1 MFSANRAFQI
11 EERFEELIPLLGDKK
26 IEILEGLKIC
36 SEDESLAMKFLYTT
50 MPLSDMVCYS
60 FEVFLD
66 YAKHGLYLWERDAW
80 HIPEDIFLNYV
91 LHHRINEE
99 EIMPCRSFF
108 YSQLKDRVAG
118 KSTQEAVLEVNY
130 WCSEEATYQ
139 STDERTVA
147 PLTVYKS
154 AYGRCGEES
163 AFTVSALRSVGIP
176 ARQVYAPRWSHCDDN
191 HAWVE
196 VWCEGEW
203 YFLGACEPEEI
214 LNKGWFTSASS
225 RAMLI
230 HSRWFD
236 FIAPTDEEEI
246 EHKGMATLLN
256 QLQRYA
262 LTKKLTV
269 KVVDHKGKAVS
280 HARVDF
286 EVLNYAEFYPVA
298 SVWTNEVGEASLITG
313 LGSLHLHVSKE
324 EQSADILINTKDV
337 DCINIDL
344 SQSVIRDEWIELE
357 VIAPLDASIHTQ
369 QPTYSQ
375 KFKGKNRCREATQKR
390 LEKVA
395 SFQNKDE
402 VLDIARGNAEEI
414 VYFKLAEVKKEAEVW
429 KDKLL
434 GVLTQKDYR
443 DCKGE
448 VLIEHLN
455 YAVPYAK
462 CYEEPIFIQYVLS
475 PRVALEPLTAYRQF
489 IHSYYS
495 QEEKTKMVQN
505 PKYIWQHIEET
516 IETDDTREYPNLIT
530 TPVGCLQIKRGSEVS
545 KKILFVAICRTLGI
559 PARLHTIDGKVEY
572 YTNGTFEAI
581 ETEALKNSIC
591 ILRSREETWTYF
603 QNWSI
608 AKLHKGQYQSLNLSQ
623 LQWEDGELALNLEPG
638 VYRLIT
644 SNRLPNGNIFAKVIY
659 IGLKAS
665 ESKTVQLELKEA
677 KLSDMLEHIALPDF
691 ELKDQNKKV
700 IKGLELSQY
709 AKHLW
714 IWIEESKEPTEHI
727 LNEIYE
733 KKELFKTIERQII
746 FVMRDQTA
754 LEDPTLRKVLNALE
768 NISIYYDS
776 FEENINTLARRMYV
790 DPDKLPLIIVTDE
803 NNQGIYATSGYNVGT
818 ADMLLRIFGS

>member
-1 MFSANRAFQI
+1 MFSASRALQI

-26 IEILEGLKIC
+26 VEILEGLKSC
-36 SEDESLAMKFLYTT
+36 SKDESLAMKFLYTT
-50 MPLSDMVCYS
+50 MPLSDVACYS

-108 YSQLKDRVAG
+108 YNQLKDRVVG
-118 KSTQEAVLEVNY
+118 KSIQESILEVNY

-163 AFTVSALRSVGIP
+163 TFTVSALRSVGVP

-236 FIAPTDEEEI
+236 FIAPADEEEI

-269 KVVDHKGKAVS
+269 KVVDDKGKAVS

-298 SVWTNEVGEASLITG
+298 SVWTNEGGEASLITG
-313 LGSLHLHVSKE
+313 FGSLHLHVSKE

-337 DCINIDL
+337 DRITIDL

-357 VIAPLDASIHTQ
+357 VIAPLDAPIHTQ

-375 KFKGKNRCREATQKR
+375 KFTGKKRCSEATKKR

-402 VLDIARGNAEEI
+402 V
-414 VYFKLAEVKKEAEVW
+414 
-429 KDKLL
+429 
-434 GVLTQKDYR
+434 
-443 DCKGE
+443 
-448 VLIEHLN
+448 
-455 YAVPYAK
+455 
-462 CYEEPIFIQYVLS
+462 
-475 PRVALEPLTAYRQF
+475 
-489 IHSYYS
+489 
-495 QEEKTKMVQN
+495 
-505 PKYIWQHIEET
+505 
-516 IETDDTREYPNLIT
+516 
-530 TPVGCLQIKRGSEVS
+530 
-545 KKILFVAICRTLGI
+545 
-559 PARLHTIDGKVEY
+559 
-572 YTNGTFEAI
+572 
-581 ETEALKNSIC
+581 
-591 ILRSREETWTYF
+591 
-603 QNWSI
+603 
-608 AKLHKGQYQSLNLSQ
+608 
-623 LQWEDGELALNLEPG
+623 
-638 VYRLIT
+638 
-644 SNRLPNGNIFAKVIY
+644 
-659 IGLKAS
+659 
-665 ESKTVQLELKEA
+665 
-677 KLSDMLEHIALPDF
+677 
-691 ELKDQNKKV
+691 
-700 IKGLELSQY
+700 
-709 AKHLW
+709 
-714 IWIEESKEPTEHI
+714 
-727 LNEIYE
+727 
-733 KKELFKTIERQII
+733 
-746 FVMRDQTA
+746 
-754 LEDPTLRKVLNALE
+754 
-768 NISIYYDS
+768 
-776 FEENINTLARRMYV
+776 
-790 DPDKLPLIIVTDE
+790 
-803 NNQGIYATSGYNVGT
+803 
-818 ADMLLRIFGS
+818 